1 MTKTNPSTGSKT
13 IYDTWFLSWLNLI
26 VATVFFG
33 IGYGCQEIWYMLT
46 IVCAIILLWI
56 VAGVRNWFWVTT
68 IAFILHTIIAAAG
81 FFLSVESFWLIL
93 GLMFALFA
101 WDLTSLTQRLSCAR
115 RVESQNKFFALHIRR
130 LVVTGGLGVILA
142 VLALNFNLQFSF
154 GWLVLLGLLSVLGIS
169 YTIRYILRTSQ

>member
-1 MTKTNPSTGSKT
+1 M
-13 IYDTWFLSWLNLI
+13 YDPWLLSWLNLI
-26 VATVFFG
+26 LATIFFG
-33 IGYGCQEIWYMLT
+33 IGYGRQEIWYMLA

-68 IAFILHTIIAAAG
+68 VAFILHTIVAAAG

-101 WDLTSLTQRLSCAR
+101 WDLASLTQRLSCAGHI
-115 RVESQNKFFALHIRR
+115 ESHNKFFALHFRR

-169 YTIRYILRTSQ
+169 YAIRYILRTSQ

>member
-1 MTKTNPSTGSKT
+1 MTKTDPSTGSKT
-13 IYDTWFLSWLNLI
+13 IYDPWLLSWLNLI
-26 VATVFFG
+26 LATFFFG
-33 IGYGCQEIWYMLT
+33 IGYGRQEIWYMLA

-56 VAGVRNWFWVTT
+56 VSGIRNWFWVTT
-68 IAFILHTIIAAAG
+68 IAFILHTIVAAAG

-101 WDLTSLTQRLSCAR
+101 WDLASLTQRLTYAGS
-115 RVESQNKFFALHIRR
+115 VQNQKTFLVLHFRR

-154 GWLVLLGLLSVLGIS
+154 GWLVLLGLLVVLGMS
-169 YTIRYILRTSQ
+169 YAIRYILRTSQ